1 MFVSNSKIISNIKNE
16 KHFDCL
22 EHTSIF
28 HSLHFQQHK
37 TTELYGRSGKCYQ
50 KSSNPTSPLTGDE
63 WWPNSGKDVHR

>member
-28 HSLHFQQHK
+28 HSLRFQQHK
-37 TTELYGRSGKCYQ
+37 TTELYGAIRWILSEIIQ
-50 KSSNPTSPLTGDE
+50 SHLSSHG
-63 WWPNSGKDVHR
+63 WWMMTKFR